1 MSSTL
6 IPARGS
12 EAASSLAAVDSRL
25 GEADA
30 CQLSPRLPSE
40 PRKTRLEALINS
52 AIVVSRVQAYKGSF
66 ARPPRLSG
74 LRVRHTK
81 YRGFSY
87 PTISPSSTI
96 TSQCLPD
103 SSRS

>member
-6 IPARGS
+6 IPARGN

-40 PRKTRLEALINS
+40 LRKTRLEALINS
-52 AIVVSRVQAYKGSF
+52 AIVV
-66 ARPPRLSG
+66 
-74 LRVRHTK
+74 
-81 YRGFSY
+81 
-87 PTISPSSTI
+87 
-96 TSQCLPD
+96 
-103 SSRS
+103 